1 MIFVLDVG
9 NTNTVL
15 GVYDGDELKFH
26 WRIETSRSKTEDEY
40 GMIVKMLLQDV
51 GLHFLTLTASLFLP
65 LFRQLCLR

>member
-51 GLHFLTLTASLFLP
+51 GLRFF
-65 LFRQLCLR
+65 